1 MKGEI
6 FRNTKPSRK
15 LGYNAFDLSHSN
27 RTSFNMGYLIPTMY
41 LDCVPGDRM
50 KVQYQNMIRTI
61 ALASPAYVNLKVTQ
75 DTFFVPYRILWPNW
89 EKFIT
94 GELEVN
100 PPTIVNITTVTK
112 GSLGDYFGI
121 PIDASSVLVSS
132 LRISALPVAAYY
144 KIFDEYY
151 RDQNLVAEKYVELVD
166 GDNSFSNGGY
176 NAKLIGSP
184 LRRAWHH
191 DYFTSA
197 LPFAQKGEIV
207 TLPLLENGI
216 ATGRIDL
223 DPTAT
228 TYPRAI
234 LGTTGLGVDGDIQ
247 SATNPLVGTFQV
259 SGGTSGPVRIDPN
272 ETLITEIDIN
282 AEAAS
287 VTDLRRAMMLQEFLE
302 TLARVGTRYTEFI
315 SGIFNT
321 FTGDARLQRPEWIG
335 RNVQQIQVSEVLA
348 TAESTNIPV
357 GNLAGHGI
365 SVGNSK
371 QIDYKCKE
379 HGILMTLTSVQP
391 TTSYHQGI
399 HRMWSRTTWLDYF
412 IPHFENIGEQ
422 EIKNKEIYTAFG
434 VTSESVEETFGYTPR
449 YSEYKYQN
457 DIITGE
463 MRDTLLFWNLSRDF
477 DTVPALNETF
487 VECNPDHRIFAV
499 TNPAEHK
506 LIGHIYNSVTAIR
519 PMQKYGSPKL

>member
-6 FRNTKPSRK
+6 FRNTQGSRK

-27 RTSFNMGYLIPTMY
+27 RTSFNMGELIPTMKI
-41 LDCVPGDRM
+41 DCVPGDRM
-50 KVQYQNMIRTI
+50 KVNYQNMVRTI

-75 DTFFVPYRILWPNW
+75 DTFFVPYRILWPNF

-100 PPTIVNITTVTK
+100 APTARRINEVQK
-112 GSLGDYFGI
+112 GQLGDYMGL
-121 PIDASSVLVSS
+121 PVDADNAHLLLEYSVLWF
-132 LRISALPVAAYY
+132 AAYY
-144 KIFDEYY
+144 KIYDEYY
-151 RDQNLVAEKYVELVD
+151 RDQNLVPEKFIELID
-166 GDNSFSNGGY
+166 GLNTSYHD
-176 NAKLIGSP
+176 LVLTTP
-184 LRRAWHH
+184 CRRAWHH

-223 DPTAT
+223 DPDAT

-247 SATNPLVGTFQV
+247 SATNPLVGTFQI
-259 SGGTSGPVRIDPN
+259 SGGTNGPIRIDPN

-287 VTDLRRAMMLQEFLE
+287 ITDLRRAMMLQEFLE
-302 TLARVGTRYTEFI
+302 TLARVGTRYTEFV
-315 SGIFNT
+315 SGVFNT

-335 RNVQQIQVSEVLA
+335 RNVQQVNISEVLA
-348 TAESTNIPV
+348 TAESTNVPV

-365 SVGNSK
+365 SVGSSK
-371 QIDYKCKE
+371 EIDYKCKE
-379 HGILMTLTSVQP
+379 HGVLMTLTSVQP
-391 TTSYHQGI
+391 TTSYHQGL
-399 HRMWSRTTWLDYF
+399 HRDFTRTTWLDFF

-422 EIKNKEIYTAFG
+422 EIKNKEIYLSTG
-434 VTSESVEETFGYTPR
+434 STSESVEETFGYTPR

-463 MRDTLLFWNLSRDF
+463 MRDTLLYWNLSRDF
-477 DTVPALNETF
+477 SSPPALNQTF
-487 VECNPDHRIFAV
+487 IECNPDHRIFAV
-499 TNPAEHK
+499 TDPTEHK
-506 LIGHIYNSVTAIR
+506 LIAHIYNSVTAIR